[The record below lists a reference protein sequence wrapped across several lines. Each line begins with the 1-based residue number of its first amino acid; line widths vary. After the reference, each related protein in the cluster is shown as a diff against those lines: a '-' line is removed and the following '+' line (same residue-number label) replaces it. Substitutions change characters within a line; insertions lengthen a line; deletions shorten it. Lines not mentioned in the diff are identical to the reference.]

1 MSFSGGQMPID
12 DQVSRSKLAESEANA
27 DRYSRL
33 HGGDD
38 VGPPVAGT
46 IRRNLQR
53 LRSKLSRRFSG

>member
-1 MSFSGGQMPID
+1 MPID
-12 DQVSRSKLAESEANA
+12 NQMSQSKLAESEANA

-38 VGPPVAGT
+38 AGPPAAGP

-53 LRSKLSRRFSG
+53 LRSKLSRRHSG